1 MMRLRDKR
9 VKTYDKRKRLLPLKI
24 MPCLDRI
31 LKTPLSREKGKK
43 AIVSLSLNNKSD
55 AGIRCELSLSRLV
68 FFLSRF
74 SHHASHLITIAF
86 RYTKENML
94 NIKRKKVDFL
104 NSLSSILKGFLSLS
118 LLSFHGSS
126 QFNLFAYIFHS
137 ISQARHDTFYYMNEL
152 HL

>member
-1 MMRLRDKR
+1 MFHCFPFLHLYSYPLASNLDFVLLCFPNGYKVIFPDMFMMRLRDKR

-104 NSLSSILKGFLSLS
+104 NSLSRS
-118 LLSFHGSS
+118 
-126 QFNLFAYIFHS
+126 
-137 ISQARHDTFYYMNEL
+137 
-152 HL
+152 